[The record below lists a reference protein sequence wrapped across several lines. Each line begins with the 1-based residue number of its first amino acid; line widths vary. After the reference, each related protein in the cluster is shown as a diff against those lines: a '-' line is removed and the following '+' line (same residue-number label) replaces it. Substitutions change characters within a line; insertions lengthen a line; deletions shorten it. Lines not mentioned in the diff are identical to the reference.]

1 MRNILLLIKLR
12 NALLSYSLKIISFQN
27 VERFLHMGFIMGNI
41 YYQNIFKKLLI
52 NMRLCNA
59 YIYE

>member
-27 VERFLHMGFIMGNI
+27 VERFLYMGFIMGNI

-59 YIYE
+59 YVYE